1 VLRRAG
7 EASGSGQRISSF
19 VRAAGFVT
27 LSSVGAIV
35 LLSLLFAVLVLI
47 FAVR

>member
-1 VLRRAG
+1 
-7 EASGSGQRISSF
+7 
-19 VRAAGFVT
+19 VT